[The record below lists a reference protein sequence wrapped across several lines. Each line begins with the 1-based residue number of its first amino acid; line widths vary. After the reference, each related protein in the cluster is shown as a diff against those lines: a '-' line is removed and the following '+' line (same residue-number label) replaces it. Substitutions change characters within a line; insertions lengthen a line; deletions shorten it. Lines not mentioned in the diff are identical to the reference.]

1 MKRYKLFV
9 LLFIPLISSCFD
21 DKGNYDYHEVAEI
34 TIEGLPELLEVV
46 GGAEHIVAAPTV
58 KSSLEGIIT
67 EDNPNFTFTYKM
79 ELKSGGTIVN
89 GAYWGV
95 TLNKNGRKDV
105 DTLATFAANTY
116 LCMFIVTDIRTGRE
130 RIIHWGPRTLDL
142 DIIFYDDLVM
152 SDDDLC
158 IPHVDMHNRS
168 FVIEPMKELAPYKM
182 HPVLKKRM
190 VEL

>member
-89 GAYWGV
+89 GAYWPKGC
-95 TLNKNGRKDV
+95 GY
-105 DTLATFAANTY
+105 AGY
-116 LCMFIVTDIRTGRE
+116 LCSQYLLMYVYRHRYQNRQGDGKTIRHQSHLPHLRRLDG
-130 RIIHWGPRTLDL
+130 TL
-142 DIIFYDDLVM
+142 
-152 SDDDLC
+152 
-158 IPHVDMHNRS
+158 
-168 FVIEPMKELAPYKM
+168 
-182 HPVLKKRM
+182 
-190 VEL
+190 

>member
-89 GAYWGV
+89 GAYWG
-95 TLNKNGRKDV
+95 GGY
-105 DTLATFAANTY
+105 AGY
-116 LCMFIVTDIRTGRE
+116 LCSQYLLMYVYRHRYQNRQGDGKTIRHQSHLPHLRRLDG
-130 RIIHWGPRTLDL
+130 TL
-142 DIIFYDDLVM
+142 
-152 SDDDLC
+152 
-158 IPHVDMHNRS
+158 
-168 FVIEPMKELAPYKM
+168 
-182 HPVLKKRM
+182 
-190 VEL
+190 

>member
-95 TLNKNGRKDV
+95 TLNKRPKGCGY
-105 DTLATFAANTY
+105 AGY
-116 LCMFIVTDIRTGRE
+116 LCSQYLLMYVYRHRYQNRQGDGKTIRHQSHLPHLRRLDG
-130 RIIHWGPRTLDL
+130 TL
-142 DIIFYDDLVM
+142 
-152 SDDDLC
+152 
-158 IPHVDMHNRS
+158 
-168 FVIEPMKELAPYKM
+168 
-182 HPVLKKRM
+182 
-190 VEL
+190 

>member
-116 LCMFIVTDIRTGRE
+116 LCMFIVTDVRTGRE
-130 RIIHWGPRTLDL
+130 TAKLFDIKVTSPTYEGWMVLCNEGAQNRVRLDM
-142 DIIFYDDLVM
+142 I
-152 SDDDLC
+152 S
-158 IPHVDMHNRS
+158 
-168 FVIEPMKELAPYKM
+168 
-182 HPVLKKRM
+182 VLSKF
-190 VEL
+190 

>member
-116 LCMFIVTDIRTGRE
+116 LCMSSPISEPAGRRQNYSTSKSPPPLTKAGWYSVT
-130 RIIHWGPRTLDL
+130 
-142 DIIFYDDLVM
+142 
-152 SDDDLC
+152 
-158 IPHVDMHNRS
+158 
-168 FVIEPMKELAPYKM
+168 KELKI
-182 HPVLKKRM
+182 VSGWI
-190 VEL
+190 

>member
-89 GAYWGV
+89 GAYW
-95 TLNKNGRKDV
+95 
-105 DTLATFAANTY
+105 
-116 LCMFIVTDIRTGRE
+116 E
-130 RIIHWGPRTLDL
+130 
-142 DIIFYDDLVM
+142 
-152 SDDDLC
+152 
-158 IPHVDMHNRS
+158 
-168 FVIEPMKELAPYKM
+168 
-182 HPVLKKRM
+182 
-190 VEL
+190 

>member
-95 TLNKNGRKDV
+95 TLLMYIYRHRYQNRQGDGKTIRHQSHLPHLRRLDG
-105 DTLATFAANTY
+105 TL
-116 LCMFIVTDIRTGRE
+116 
-130 RIIHWGPRTLDL
+130 
-142 DIIFYDDLVM
+142 
-152 SDDDLC
+152 
-158 IPHVDMHNRS
+158 
-168 FVIEPMKELAPYKM
+168 
-182 HPVLKKRM
+182 
-190 VEL
+190 

>member
-105 DTLATFAANTY
+105 DTLATFAANTTY
-116 LCMFIVTDIRTGRE
+116 VCLSSPISEPAGRRQNYSTSKSPPPLTKAGWYSVT
-130 RIIHWGPRTLDL
+130 
-142 DIIFYDDLVM
+142 
-152 SDDDLC
+152 
-158 IPHVDMHNRS
+158 
-168 FVIEPMKELAPYKM
+168 KELKI
-182 HPVLKKRM
+182 VSGWI
-190 VEL
+190 

>member
-116 LCMFIVTDIRTGRE
+116 LCMFIVTMSEPAGR
-130 RIIHWGPRTLDL
+130 RQNYSTSKSPPPLTKAGWYSVT
-142 DIIFYDDLVM
+142 
-152 SDDDLC
+152 
-158 IPHVDMHNRS
+158 
-168 FVIEPMKELAPYKM
+168 KELKI
-182 HPVLKKRM
+182 VSGWI
-190 VEL
+190 

>member
-105 DTLATFAANTY
+105 DTLATSQY
-116 LCMFIVTDIRTGRE
+116 LLMYVYRHRYQNRQGDGKTIRHQSHLPHLRRLDG
-130 RIIHWGPRTLDL
+130 TL
-142 DIIFYDDLVM
+142 
-152 SDDDLC
+152 
-158 IPHVDMHNRS
+158 
-168 FVIEPMKELAPYKM
+168 
-182 HPVLKKRM
+182 
-190 VEL
+190 